1 MSDYRPPFHMTDKM
15 TSLIAEIS
23 EQVGRITV
31 LQEGTISPHLRRENR
46 IRTIHSSLA
55 IEHNSLSLDQVTAI
69 LDGKRVL
76 GNPNEIKEVQNAYE
90 AYELMLQ
97 LNPASVD
104 DLLKAHKLMMNGL
117 VPENGRFR
125 SGGVGVFDGERLIHM
140 APPAEFVPEHIRNLF
155 AWYQESELHPLIK
168 SSVFHYEFEFIHPFA
183 DGNGRMG
190 RMWHSLLLGRW
201 KELFFWLPI
210 EELIQSRQQEYYD
223 ALGVADKQ
231 ADSAGFVEL
240 MLEIIRDS
248 LMEVTVVGRSTDQDG
263 DQVSNQDNSP
273 IERLLSVLDNE
284 VLSAAEIMQRL
295 GLSHK
300 PTFRKNYLNPALE
313 QKLIERT
320 IPDKPNSRNQ
330 RYRKCNS

>member
-1 MSDYRPPFHMTDKM
+1 MSNYRPPFHMTDKM

-31 LQEGTISPHLRRENR
+31 LQEGITSPHLRRENR

-90 AYELMLQ
+90 AYELMLH

-104 DLLKAHKLMMNGL
+104 DLLKAHKLMMKGL

-125 SGGVGVFDGERLIHM
+125 SGGVGIFNGEKLIHM

-190 RMWHSLLLGRW
+190 RMWHSLLLGKW
-201 KELFFWLPI
+201 KDLFFWLPI

-223 ALGVADKQ
+223 ALGVAD
-231 ADSAGFVEL
+231 SAVFVEL

-248 LMEVTVVGRSTDQDG
+248 LMKVTVVGSSTDQVSDQVT
-263 DQVSNQDNSP
+263 DQVSDT
-273 IERLLSVLDNE
+273 LSL
-284 VLSAAEIMQRL
+284 RW
-295 GLSHK
+295 
-300 PTFRKNYLNPALE
+300 
-313 QKLIERT
+313 
-320 IPDKPNSRNQ
+320 
-330 RYRKCNS
+330 